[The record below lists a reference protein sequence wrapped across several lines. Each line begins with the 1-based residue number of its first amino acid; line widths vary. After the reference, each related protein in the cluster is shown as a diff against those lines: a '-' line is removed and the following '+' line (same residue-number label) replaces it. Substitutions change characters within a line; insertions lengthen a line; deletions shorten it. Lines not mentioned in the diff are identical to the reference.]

1 MDDITEA
8 KRALAIAIR
17 LTGQERLVEAA
28 LFARQAYVALQRA
41 TKALACSPSSAP
53 P

>member
-1 MDDITEA
+1 MDDLTEA
-8 KRALAIAIR
+8 KRYLAIATR
-17 LTGQERLVEAA
+17 LTGEGRLLEAA
-28 LFARQAYVALQRA
+28 LFAQQAYMALQRA